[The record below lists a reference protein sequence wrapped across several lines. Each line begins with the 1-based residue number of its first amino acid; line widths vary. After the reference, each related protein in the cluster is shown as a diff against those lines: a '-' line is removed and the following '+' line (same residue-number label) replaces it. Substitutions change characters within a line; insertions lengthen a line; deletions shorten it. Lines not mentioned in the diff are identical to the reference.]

1 MIAAQF
7 LRNPV
12 TAIPY
17 TIHIILTDNGIQFTN
32 IAHHKYAFHHIFD
45 RICDE
50 NGIEHRP
57 TKARHSWTNE
67 QVERMNRTIKEA
79 TVKRYHY
86 DSHDQFRQHLSGS
99 TSATSWL
106 PRISAAG
113 SKPSGAS
120 PRTRPSA
127 KHGKT
132 SQIALHQTRTIKCR
146 DQTPR
151 RFDRPRWWGMD
162 ERSAQV
168 RVAARPPAV
177 SGWMRAF

>member
-99 TSATSWL
+99 TS
-106 PRISAAG
+106 PAA
-113 SKPSGAS
+113 
-120 PRTRPSA
+120 
-127 KHGKT
+127 
-132 SQIALHQTRTIKCR
+132 
-146 DQTPR
+146 PR
-151 RFDRPRWWGMD
+151 RLRGCLEFRPQAQNPQGPHLVRGHLQNMAKRARSLYIKPAPSNAGTKHLGGLIGPGGGGWARDRHR
-162 ERSAQV
+162 
-168 RVAARPPAV
+168 
-177 SGWMRAF
+177 